1 MVCANTKQCHSR
13 ILRMSAITRYVLCD
27 RTDSVVAKLVL
38 VGIFHN
44 EALVQRPV
52 NNLLK
57 LVLPDVI
64 ETLITLRY
72 TTVYYPTLLKWLLI
86 DVL

>member
-1 MVCANTKQCHSR
+1 
-13 ILRMSAITRYVLCD
+13 MSAITRYVLCY
-27 RTDSVVAKLVL
+27 RIDSVVAKLVL

-44 EALVQRPV
+44 EELVQWPV

-57 LVLPDVI
+57 LVLLDVI
-64 ETLITLRY
+64 ETLITHRY
-72 TTVYYPTLLKWLLI
+72 TNVYYPTLLKWLLV

>member
-1 MVCANTKQCHSR
+1 
-13 ILRMSAITRYVLCD
+13 MSAITRYVLCY
-27 RTDSVVAKLVL
+27 RTDSVAAKLVL
-38 VGIFHN
+38 VGILHN

-57 LVLPDVI
+57 LVLLDVI
-64 ETLITLRY
+64 ESLITQRY
-72 TTVYYPTLLKWLLI
+72 TNVYYPTLLKWLLI